1 MCGMMSKMKDIDSY
15 IKRYSSTE
23 QKLLQELRELIRA
36 TTKGE
41 ECISYSMPAFRYQG
55 KIVACFRMYA
65 NHLGFY
71 PYSGSILKEFLPQLK
86 KYKTSTGAVQLPK
99 DKKLPKTLLQKILR
113 ARMKEIKQQLHG

>member
-1 MCGMMSKMKDIDSY
+1 MMSKMKDLDSY
-15 IKRYSSTE
+15 IKRHSSTE
-23 QKLLQELRELIRA
+23 QKLLQELRELIRT

-41 ECISYSMPAFRYQG
+41 ECISYSMPAFRYHG

-65 NHLGFY
+65 HHLGFY
-71 PYSGSILKEFLPQLK
+71 PYSGGILKQFLPQLK

-99 DKKLPKTLLQKILR
+99 DKKLPKTLIQKILK